1 MQTGKRTAEKRWT
14 KSTILAQIFCVIML
28 VIWLY
33 PLIKIIQISFRSGG
47 IENYKRV
54 LFTVDSF
61 SIANGYVKDIA
72 DFWVYLGNSMTVTAI
87 DMALVLSITS
97 LGAFAFSKMDF
108 KGKEA
113 LYILCLVGM
122 MMPAA
127 GFIVPYF
134 ITSKKL
140 GLLNTKFSL
149 VGPHVAAAI
158 PMSMMLIRNAMDEI
172 SAEMIEASIIDGC
185 PRRKV
190 FTKMMLPLTKPA
202 IATALIFAFMS
213 SWNDYLLPLVMIN
226 RADEMTLTLLPQK
239 FTAFAGVSNVG
250 TIFASLVLL
259 CVPIFIIY
267 LFAQKYTVAGRAA
280 GTIK

>member
-113 LYILCLVGM
+113 HDDAGSRIYRTVFHYFQETGTLKYEIQSGGTSCCGCDSHEHDADPKRHGRDQRRDDRSFDYRRMSETQGIYKDDASAYKTGHCHGAYLCIYEQLERL
-122 MMPAA
+122 
-127 GFIVPYF
+127 F
-134 ITSKKL
+134 
-140 GLLNTKFSL
+140 
-149 VGPHVAAAI
+149 
-158 PMSMMLIRNAMDEI
+158 
-172 SAEMIEASIIDGC
+172 ASIGYD
-185 PRRKV
+185 
-190 FTKMMLPLTKPA
+190 
-202 IATALIFAFMS
+202 
-213 SWNDYLLPLVMIN
+213 
-226 RADEMTLTLLPQK
+226 
-239 FTAFAGVSNVG
+239 
-250 TIFASLVLL
+250 
-259 CVPIFIIY
+259 
-267 LFAQKYTVAGRAA
+267 
-280 GTIK
+280 

>member
-97 LGAFAFSKMDF
+97 LGRLHFPKWILR
-108 KGKEA
+108 GKRRS
-113 LYILCLVGM
+113 IFCVW
-122 MMPAA
+122 
-127 GFIVPYF
+127 
-134 ITSKKL
+134 
-140 GLLNTKFSL
+140 
-149 VGPHVAAAI
+149 
-158 PMSMMLIRNAMDEI
+158 
-172 SAEMIEASIIDGC
+172 SA
-185 PRRKV
+185 
-190 FTKMMLPLTKPA
+190 
-202 IATALIFAFMS
+202 
-213 SWNDYLLPLVMIN
+213 
-226 RADEMTLTLLPQK
+226 
-239 FTAFAGVSNVG
+239 
-250 TIFASLVLL
+250 
-259 CVPIFIIY
+259 
-267 LFAQKYTVAGRAA
+267 
-280 GTIK
+280 

>member
-1 MQTGKRTAEKRWT
+1 M
-14 KSTILAQIFCVIML
+14 
-28 VIWLY
+28 
-33 PLIKIIQISFRSGG
+33 
-47 IENYKRV
+47 
-54 LFTVDSF
+54 
-61 SIANGYVKDIA
+61 
-72 DFWVYLGNSMTVTAI
+72 
-87 DMALVLSITS
+87 
-97 LGAFAFSKMDF
+97 
-108 KGKEA
+108 
-113 LYILCLVGM
+113 
-122 MMPAA
+122 
-127 GFIVPYF
+127 
-134 ITSKKL
+134 
-140 GLLNTKFSL
+140 
-149 VGPHVAAAI
+149 GPHVAAAI

-172 SAEMIEASIIDGC
+172 SDEMIEASIIDGC

-267 LFAQKYTVAGRAA
+267 LFAQKYMVAGMAA

>member
-1 MQTGKRTAEKRWT
+1 MQTGKKTAEKRWT

-149 VGPHVAAAI
+149 VGPHVA
-158 PMSMMLIRNAMDEI
+158 
-172 SAEMIEASIIDGC
+172 
-185 PRRKV
+185 
-190 FTKMMLPLTKPA
+190 
-202 IATALIFAFMS
+202 
-213 SWNDYLLPLVMIN
+213 
-226 RADEMTLTLLPQK
+226 DEMTLTLLPQK

-267 LFAQKYTVAGRAA
+267 LFAQKYMVAGMAA

>member
-54 LFTVDSF
+54 LF
-61 SIANGYVKDIA
+61 
-72 DFWVYLGNSMTVTAI
+72 
-87 DMALVLSITS
+87 
-97 LGAFAFSKMDF
+97 
-108 KGKEA
+108 
-113 LYILCLVGM
+113 
-122 MMPAA
+122 
-127 GFIVPYF
+127 
-134 ITSKKL
+134 
-140 GLLNTKFSL
+140 
-149 VGPHVAAAI
+149 
-158 PMSMMLIRNAMDEI
+158 
-172 SAEMIEASIIDGC
+172 IDGC

-267 LFAQKYTVAGRAA
+267 LFAQKYMVAGMAA